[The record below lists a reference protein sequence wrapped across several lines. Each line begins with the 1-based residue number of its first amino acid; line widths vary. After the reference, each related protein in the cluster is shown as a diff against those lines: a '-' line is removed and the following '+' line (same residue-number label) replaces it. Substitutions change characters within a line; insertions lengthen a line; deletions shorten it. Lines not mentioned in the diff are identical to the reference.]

1 MGNARSGAKVCVDG
15 VADLF
20 TPDVKGRRRDFDLRG
35 VLLHV
40 EFLPTA
46 PQPIGVVCVA
56 NVVFNVDVQIR
67 VRGVFTPE

>member
-1 MGNARSGAKVCVDG
+1 MVPV
-15 VADLF
+15 DLF
-20 TPDVKGRRRDFDLRG
+20 ATNVTRRRRHFDLRG

-40 EFLPTA
+40 EFFPTA

-67 VRGVFTPE
+67 VRGVSTPE

>member
-1 MGNARSGAKVCVDG
+1 MGNARSGAEVCVDG
-15 VADLF
+15 VVDFMA
-20 TPDVKGRRRDFDLRG
+20 TDVESRRRDFDLRG

-56 NVVFNVDVQIR
+56 DVVFDVDVQVR